1 VDNTPKTT
9 VPDTPALTGLTTAEV
24 AERLADGRVN
34 DVPDAPV
41 RTTSEIFRAN
51 VLTPI
56 NAIMGALF
64 ALILV
69 AGFPGDALFAGVIVS
84 NSIIGTVQELRARR
98 TLTNLAVLSAPGA
111 KVVRDGTATDIDV
124 SGVVADDL
132 LELRPGDQVV
142 VDGMVVDALGLEVDE
157 SLLTGEAD
165 PVDKTVGDR
174 VLSGSFVAAGTGHV
188 RATGIGSESYAA
200 ALAEEARRFT
210 LVDSELRS
218 GVNSILR
225 WLTVIIPPAAG
236 LLLLRLLVT
245 EDLWEEALR
254 GTVAAA
260 VAMVPDGLVLLT
272 SLSFIVGVVALARR
286 RALAREL
293 ASVELLARVDTLC
306 LDKTGTITTGEIA
319 FAGIETIGATTA
331 DEAAV
336 AVGAMAAVDP
346 APNATL
352 AALAS
357 ALDAPDWTA
366 TTIVPFS
373 SARKWAAADFDGRA
387 TFHLGA
393 PDILLPK
400 GEWAVAR
407 ERVAELAETGQRV
420 LVLTRSSAGT
430 CGTETLPAA
439 RLPMCLILLEDTVR
453 PEAPEILAWF
463 AEQGVTLK
471 VISGDHPATVAAV
484 ARRAGVP
491 GADHWID
498 ARDLPDDPEALA
510 DAVAAG
516 AVFGRVT
523 PHQKRAMIDALQSRG
538 HTVAMTGDGVND
550 VLALKDAD
558 MGIAMGSGSSAS
570 RAVAQL
576 VLLDDQFSTLPR
588 VMAEG
593 RRVINNVERVA
604 NLFITKATYAVLLTA
619 LVGLFGVPFPFL
631 PKQLTLIGTISVGVP
646 GFFLALAPDASLVR
660 PGFLPR
666 VLRYAVP
673 AGTAAAAATFTA
685 YEVVR
690 RSDATLEAARTSA
703 TLTLLGI
710 SLVVLLGISRP
721 LRPWKVGLAGA
732 MGAWYA
738 LSMAWS
744 FPRDYFELVIPPT
757 SAWLTAAVCTA
768 VGGLLVAVLPRLL
781 DRLPGHG
788 ARPPDQPQEARD

>member
-1 VDNTPKTT
+1 MDNTPKTT
-9 VPDTPALTGLTTAEV
+9 VQDAPALTGLTTAEV

-41 RTTSEIFRAN
+41 RTTREIFRAN

-111 KVVRDGTATDIDV
+111 RAVRDGTATDIDV

-142 VDGMVVDALGLEVDE
+142 VDGVVVDAVGLEVDE

-286 RALAREL
+286 KALAREL
-293 ASVELLARVDTLC
+293 ASVELLARVDILC
-306 LDKTGTITTGEIA
+306 LDKTGTITTGDIA

-331 DEAAV
+331 DEAAG

-366 TTIVPFS
+366 TTTVPFS
-373 SARKWAAADFDGRA
+373 SARKWAAADFDSRA

-463 AEQGVTLK
+463 AEQGVSLK

-588 VMAEG
+588 VLAEG

-673 AGTAAAAATFTA
+673 AGTAAAAATFAA

-738 LSMAWS
+738 LTMAWS

-781 DRLPGHG
+781 DRLP
-788 ARPPDQPQEARD
+788 ARR

>member
-1 VDNTPKTT
+1 
-9 VPDTPALTGLTTAEV
+9 
-24 AERLADGRVN
+24 
-34 DVPDAPV
+34 
-41 RTTSEIFRAN
+41 
-51 VLTPI
+51 
-56 NAIMGALF
+56 
-64 ALILV
+64 
-69 AGFPGDALFAGVIVS
+69 
-84 NSIIGTVQELRARR
+84 
-98 TLTNLAVLSAPGA
+98 
-111 KVVRDGTATDIDV
+111 
-124 SGVVADDL
+124 
-132 LELRPGDQVV
+132 
-142 VDGMVVDALGLEVDE
+142 VDE

-165 PVDKTVGDR
+165 PVDKAVGDR

-286 RALAREL
+286 KALAREL

-319 FAGIETIGATTA
+319 FAGIETIGATTT
-331 DEAAV
+331 DEAAS

-366 TTIVPFS
+366 TTTVPFS

-407 ERVAELAETGQRV
+407 ERVAELAESGQRV

-463 AEQGVTLK
+463 AEQGVSLK

-510 DAVAAG
+510 DAVVAG

-666 VLRYAVP
+666 VLRYALP
-673 AGTAAAAATFTA
+673 AGTAAAAATFAA

-738 LSMAWS
+738 LTMAWS

-781 DRLPGHG
+781 DRLP
-788 ARPPDQPQEARD
+788 ARR

>member
-1 VDNTPKTT
+1 MDNTPKTT
-9 VPDTPALTGLTTAEV
+9 VQDAPALTGLTTAEV

-41 RTTSEIFRAN
+41 RTTREIFRAN

-111 KVVRDGTATDIDV
+111 RVVRDGTAIDIDV
-124 SGVVADDL
+124 SSVVADDL

-142 VDGMVVDALGLEVDE
+142 VDGVVVDALGLEVDE

-286 RALAREL
+286 KALAREL
-293 ASVELLARVDTLC
+293 ASVELLARVDILC

-331 DEAAV
+331 DEAAG

-366 TTIVPFS
+366 TTTVPFS
-373 SARKWAAADFDGRA
+373 SARKWAAADFDSRA

-463 AEQGVTLK
+463 AEQGVSLK

-588 VMAEG
+588 VLAEG

-673 AGTAAAAATFTA
+673 AGTAAAAATFAA

-738 LSMAWS
+738 LTMAWS

-781 DRLPGHG
+781 DRLP
-788 ARPPDQPQEARD
+788 ARR